1 MSKELDERVKN
12 KIPKRGEVWLI
23 KCDKIKEFSKDYRP
37 ALIISNDLQNE
48 YGEYVAV
55 AMMTTDDLENIQLFE
70 VFIKN
75 TSETGLHEPSKIVL
89 NHPFT
94 VFRKL
99 RLERR
104 LGVASREVI
113 EKAKLA
119 WKIAFDVENW

>member
-12 KIPKRGEVWLI
+12 KIPKRGEIWLI

-75 TSETGLHEPSKIVL
+75 TLETGLDEPSKIVL

-104 LGVASREVI
+104 LGIASRETI

-119 WKIAFDVENW
+119 WKISFDVENW